1 MQVDVIPVSLG
12 IDGFEVIASDERDD
26 VIEVVIQTIAAAGC
40 CPDCGHGDAIAKERR
55 ALVVRDLPLRP
66 GKQTWLVWWK
76 RRFACQRCGRTFTEA
91 HQEIPPRVTHTRRFD
106 RYLAA
111 RAVESPYARI
121 AEEEGVSF
129 YRIERAAARHAEG
142 ALEDRFTTFPT
153 RLCIDEQSQR
163 RGRIFNTVISDP
175 DARRVIDLV
184 EHRTGPAVKA
194 YLEALPE
201 FVRASIKEV
210 CIDMWDPYR
219 KAIEAALPNAA
230 IVCDPFHIQ
239 RMASQALDN
248 VRRELQRIPGVSGW
262 KRPLFRVRH
271 KLLRGTKRLRVID
284 LDDFA
289 DIFSIYPRLRL
300 AWELM
305 WELRRVYDAADR
317 VEATGRLHRW
327 FDRVAASELASFHK
341 IAGEMRSWESEI
353 LAHFDSG
360 LTNGYAEGI
369 TNKIKVIKRTGY
381 GFTNFENFRRRV
393 LVACR

>member
-1 MQVDVIPVSLG
+1 MQVDVIPVSLA
-12 IDGFEVIASDERDD
+12 IDGFEMIATDERAD
-26 VIEVVIQTIAAAGC
+26 VIEVVIQTRTAAGC

-55 ALVVRDLPLRP
+55 PLVVRDVPLRP

-76 RRFACQRCGRTFTEA
+76 RRFECARCGRTFTET
-91 HQEIPPRVTHTRRFD
+91 HLEIPPRATHTRRFD

-129 YRIERAAARHAEG
+129 YRIDNAARRHAQG
-142 ALEDRFTTFPT
+142 VLEDRFTELPT

-184 EHRTGPAVKA
+184 EHRTGPVVRA
-194 YLEALPE
+194 YLEAMPE
-201 FVRASIKEV
+201 SVRASIKEV

-219 KAIEAALPNAA
+219 KAIQAALPQAA
-230 IVCDPFHIQ
+230 IVCDSFHVQ

-262 KRPLFRVRH
+262 KQPLFRVRH
-271 KLLRGTKRLRVID
+271 KLQRGPKRLRLID
-284 LDDFA
+284 LEDFA
-289 DIFSIYPRLRL
+289 DIFSVYPRLQL

-305 WELRRVYDAADR
+305 WELRRVYRAPDR
-317 VEATGRLHRW
+317 AEATRRLHRW
-327 FDRVAASELASFHK
+327 FDHVATSELAPFNK
-341 IAGEMRSWESEI
+341 IAGEMRAWESEI
-353 LAHFDSG
+353 LAHFDSR

-369 TNKIKVIKRTGY
+369 TNKIKVIKRNGY
-381 GFTNFENFRRRV
+381 GFTNFDNFRRRV
-393 LVACR
+393 LVACG